1 MVLEMEEELIRMLWF
16 IGAIVMFIIAYLLF
30 AIRKENKHVKYI
42 LKPGTMI
49 MIILLAITGSG
60 LDSVFSIY
68 VVMALL
74 FSLAGDIF
82 LMWDDRWFIHGLA
95 SFLGA
100 HIIYIAG
107 FLTSFSLDFQS
118 SVTVTSGVILGVIA
132 LAFFMVLVLFVHKQ
146 GGTRLTVAVFSYIL
160 VITWM
165 VWTSVITEDR
175 LLMIAALLFY
185 VSDAVLAYDRFKKPF
200 SSAEYIVMATYF
212 PAQLLFTIRV
222 ITIG

>member
-107 FLTSFSLDFQS
+107 FFNKLFTRFS
-118 SVTVTSGVILGVIA
+118 ILGNGYERCNIR
-132 LAFFMVLVLFVHKQ
+132 
-146 GGTRLTVAVFSYIL
+146 GDSPC
-160 VITWM
+160 
-165 VWTSVITEDR
+165 
-175 LLMIAALLFY
+175 LFY
-185 VSDAVLAYDRFKKPF
+185 GSRSVRP
-200 SSAEYIVMATYF
+200 
-212 PAQLLFTIRV
+212 
-222 ITIG
+222 